1 MKGKMSFYYESK
13 EWGVAI
19 LISEKNFWARK
30 VTRNKTEH
38 HKMIKGQNT
47 QEDKDINLM
56 WKSK

>member
-19 LISEKNFWARK
+19 LISEKNFRARK

-38 HKMIKGQNT
+38 HKMTKGQNT

-56 WKSK
+56 